1 MNIFKS
7 KEIYK
12 RIPQVDPA
20 LNPLRVVRGVWVS
33 GEYRPPYCIDE
44 TVHVQAFGSND
55 AEIRVYTSRTQNIDD
70 QDTIEYTG
78 LYYPQMGFVI
88 DQYSTSSL
96 TLPDDTTV
104 EYIGIYSEDFDI
116 LNYTQSTFNI
126 PDDTTVEYLNIY
138 TDGEFQ
144 LELYESIDKKLN
156 PEPMIHII
164 GFGSDNELVVENN

>member
-12 RIPQVDPA
+12 RIPGVSPE

-44 TVHVQAFGSND
+44 TVHITNVGSNKV
-55 AEIRVYTSRTQNIDD
+55 EIRVYTSRTQNIDD
-70 QDTIEYTG
+70 QDAIEYTG
-78 LYYPQMGFVI
+78 LYYPQMGFII

-96 TLPDDTTV
+96 TLSYDTTV

-116 LNYTQSTFNI
+116 LNYTQSTYT

-156 PEPMIHII
+156 PEPIIHII
-164 GFGSDNELVVENN
+164 GFGSDNGLIVEND